1 MKDYYAENAMKTMAA
16 YCTEEGI
23 VIVEDLAQNQIIYK
37 IDIFGD
43 RYKYLQ
49 YEWDITP
56 YFSFSPDGKW
66 LVITYGMGY
75 IYFVELASGI
85 IREKI
90 RLFKEVDYSTA
101 SFEDIDTCCYYN
113 IYTRIDFSTS
123 GRYMAARVRGDFDPQ
138 DSDGRTLM
146 FEPIY
151 FRSAFVFDM
160 ETRKMIFYYSYPE
173 EEKYKARSLG
183 TIAFSPDDKLLVTG
197 VFGGPVKVFELI
209 SGKESASFEMLE
221 WVSAPRDI
229 DNRKLVAFLNDK
241 EFVFVNKE
249 RELVWAISDETGSWD
264 VKTKIAAKE
273 LVAFGNNIFDI
284 EYDRA
289 QKSISCYGGRKD
301 EGCVIAL

>member
-56 YFSFSPDGKW
+56 YFSFSPD
-66 LVITYGMGY
+66 
-75 IYFVELASGI
+75 
-85 IREKI
+85 
-90 RLFKEVDYSTA
+90 
-101 SFEDIDTCCYYN
+101 
-113 IYTRIDFSTS
+113 
-123 GRYMAARVRGDFDPQ
+123 
-138 DSDGRTLM
+138 
-146 FEPIY
+146 
-151 FRSAFVFDM
+151 
-160 ETRKMIFYYSYPE
+160 
-173 EEKYKARSLG
+173 
-183 TIAFSPDDKLLVTG
+183 DKLLVTG

-221 WVSAPRDI
+221 WVSAPLDI
-229 DNRKLVAFLNDK
+229 DNRKLVVFLNDK

-284 EYDRA
+284 EYDRT
-289 QKSISCYGGRKD
+289 QKSISCYGGRKG